1 MSDGFDTMG
10 GQGGQKKDQTAWH
23 YGRNAEPLPE
33 LHVFSRLSELDAAYA
48 AELARRR
55 ARQETLERE
64 IVELAKQLAAPQFR
78 LSCMLLQSVGKS
90 DRRKEHF
97 LQHLIAAYIG

>member
-1 MSDGFDTMG
+1 MSDGFDTTG
-10 GQGGQKKDQTAWH
+10 GQGGQDKGQTAWH

-64 IVELAKQLAAPQFR
+64 ISELAKRVAAPLEGAREEKPKKKGFFSR
-78 LSCMLLQSVGKS
+78 GTKS
-90 DRRKEHF
+90 
-97 LQHLIAAYIG
+97 

>member
-1 MSDGFDTMG
+1 MSNGFDAAG
-10 GQGGQKKDQTAWH
+10 GQGEKYAQPDKTHTAFA

-48 AELARRR
+48 AELARKR

-64 IVELAKQLAAPQFR
+64 IVELARRLATPLEGAGEDAPKRKGLF
-78 LSCMLLQSVGKS
+78 
-90 DRRKEHF
+90 RRKVTS
-97 LQHLIAAYIG
+97 

>member
-1 MSDGFDTMG
+1 MSDGFDTGSAPG
-10 GQGGQKKDQTAWH
+10 GAQGKGQTAYH
-23 YGRNAEPLPE
+23 YGRAAEPLPE

-64 IVELAKQLAAPQFR
+64 VVELAKR
-78 LSCMLLQSVGKS
+78 LSAPLESAAAETPKRKGFFSRRAKS
-90 DRRKEHF
+90 
-97 LQHLIAAYIG
+97 

>member
-1 MSDGFDTMG
+1 MSNGFEANG
-10 GQGGQKKDQTAWH
+10 GQGGAQADKGQTAWS
-23 YGRNAEPLPE
+23 YGRNAEPFPE

-64 IVELAKQLAAPQFR
+64 IAGLAKHLAAPLEGVSEEAPKKKGFF
-78 LSCMLLQSVGKS
+78 S
-90 DRRKEHF
+90 RRAK
-97 LQHLIAAYIG
+97 A

>member
-1 MSDGFDTMG
+1 MSDGFETSG
-10 GQGGQKKDQTAWH
+10 GKGQQGQNQTAWA

-48 AELARRR
+48 SELARRR

-64 IVELAKQLAAPQFR
+64 IIELAKRLASPLEGAVTEAPKRKGFF
-78 LSCMLLQSVGKS
+78 S
-90 DRRKEHF
+90 RRAK
-97 LQHLIAAYIG
+97 A

>member
-1 MSDGFDTMG
+1 MSDGFDGTG
-10 GQGGQKKDQTAWH
+10 GQGGQDKGQTAWH

-64 IVELAKQLAAPQFR
+64 ITELAKRMAAP
-78 LSCMLLQSVGKS
+78 LEGAKEEKP
-90 DRRKEHF
+90 RKKGF
-97 LQHLIAAYIG
+97 FSRGAKA

>member
-1 MSDGFDTMG
+1 MSDGFDNAN

-33 LHVFSRLSELDAAYA
+33 LHVFSRLSELVAAYA

-64 IVELAKQLAAPQFR
+64 IGELAKRLAAPLEGAVEEAPKKRSFF
-78 LSCMLLQSVGKS
+78 S
-90 DRRKEHF
+90 RRSRS
-97 LQHLIAAYIG
+97 

>member
-1 MSDGFDTMG
+1 MSDGFDTGNAPG
-10 GQGGQKKDQTAWH
+10 GAQAKGQTAYH
-23 YGRNAEPLPE
+23 YGRAAEPLPE

-64 IVELAKQLAAPQFR
+64 IAELAKR
-78 LSCMLLQSVGKS
+78 LSAPLESAAAEVPKRKGLFNRRVKS
-90 DRRKEHF
+90 
-97 LQHLIAAYIG
+97 

>member
-1 MSDGFDTMG
+1 MSNGFETNG
-10 GQGGQKKDQTAWH
+10 GQGGAQADKGQTAWS

-64 IVELAKQLAAPQFR
+64 IAELAKRLAAPLDGVNDEAPKKKGFFSGR
-78 LSCMLLQSVGKS
+78 AKV
-90 DRRKEHF
+90 
-97 LQHLIAAYIG
+97 

>member
-1 MSDGFDTMG
+1 MSNGFETNG
-10 GQGGQKKDQTAWH
+10 GQGGAQADKGQTAWS
-23 YGRNAEPLPE
+23 YGQNAEPLPE

-64 IVELAKQLAAPQFR
+64 IGELAKRLAAPLDGVSEEAPKKKGFF
-78 LSCMLLQSVGKS
+78 S
-90 DRRKEHF
+90 RR
-97 LQHLIAAYIG
+97 ANS

>member
-1 MSDGFDTMG
+1 MSDGFDNAN

-64 IVELAKQLAAPQFR
+64 IGELAKRLAAPLEGAVEEAPKKRSFF
-78 LSCMLLQSVGKS
+78 G
-90 DRRKEHF
+90 RRSRS
-97 LQHLIAAYIG
+97 

>member
-1 MSDGFDTMG
+1 MSDGFDTAG

-64 IVELAKQLAAPQFR
+64 INELAKRLAAPLEGAVEEAPKKRSFF
-78 LSCMLLQSVGKS
+78 G
-90 DRRKEHF
+90 RRSRS
-97 LQHLIAAYIG
+97 

>member
-1 MSDGFDTMG
+1 MSNGFETNG
-10 GQGGQKKDQTAWH
+10 GQGGAQADKGQTAWS

-64 IVELAKQLAAPQFR
+64 IADNRQRVRLLRAASRRRSILVTQWKPVR
-78 LSCMLLQSVGKS
+78 LLPW
-90 DRRKEHF
+90 
-97 LQHLIAAYIG
+97 

>member
-1 MSDGFDTMG
+1 MSNGFDAMG
-10 GQGGQKKDQTAWH
+10 GQGKAQGQNETAWQ
-23 YGRNAEPLPE
+23 YGRSGEPLPE

-64 IVELAKQLAAPQFR
+64 IHEQAKRLAAPLENAAAEAPR
-78 LSCMLLQSVGKS
+78 K
-90 DRRKEHF
+90 RRF
-97 LQHLIAAYIG
+97 FSRSARA

>member
-1 MSDGFDTMG
+1 MSDGFDTTG
-10 GQGGQKKDQTAWH
+10 GQGGQDKGQTAWH

-64 IVELAKQLAAPQFR
+64 INELAKRMAAPLEGAKEEAPKKKGFFSR
-78 LSCMLLQSVGKS
+78 RVKS
-90 DRRKEHF
+90 
-97 LQHLIAAYIG
+97 

>member
-1 MSDGFDTMG
+1 MSNGFEATN
-10 GQGGQKKDQTAWH
+10 GQGTAQTDKGQTAWS

-64 IVELAKQLAAPQFR
+64 IAELAKRLAAPLDGVSEETPPKKGFF
-78 LSCMLLQSVGKS
+78 S
-90 DRRKEHF
+90 RRAKT
-97 LQHLIAAYIG
+97 

>member
-1 MSDGFDTMG
+1 MSNGFDAIG
-10 GQGGQKKDQTAWH
+10 GQGKAQGQNETAWA
-23 YGRNAEPLPE
+23 YGRSGEPLPE

-64 IVELAKQLAAPQFR
+64 IYEQAKRLAAPLETATVEAPKKKGFF
-78 LSCMLLQSVGKS
+78 S
-90 DRRKEHF
+90 RR
-97 LQHLIAAYIG
+97 ARA

>member
-1 MSDGFDTMG
+1 MSNGFETNG
-10 GQGGQKKDQTAWH
+10 GQGGAQADKGQTAWS

-64 IVELAKQLAAPQFR
+64 IGELAKRLAAPLDGVSEEAPKKKGFF
-78 LSCMLLQSVGKS
+78 S
-90 DRRKEHF
+90 RR
-97 LQHLIAAYIG
+97 ANS

>member
-1 MSDGFDTMG
+1 MSDGFDTTG

-64 IVELAKQLAAPQFR
+64 INEMAKQLAAPLEGAAHEAPKKKGFF
-78 LSCMLLQSVGKS
+78 S
-90 DRRKEHF
+90 RRAK
-97 LQHLIAAYIG
+97 A

>member
-1 MSDGFDTMG
+1 MSDGFDNAN

-64 IVELAKQLAAPQFR
+64 IGELAKRLAAPLEGAVEEAPKKRSFF
-78 LSCMLLQSVGKS
+78 S
-90 DRRKEHF
+90 RRSRS
-97 LQHLIAAYIG
+97 

>member
-1 MSDGFDTMG
+1 MSDGFDNAN

-64 IVELAKQLAAPQFR
+64 IGELAKRLAAPLEGALEEAPKKRSFF
-78 LSCMLLQSVGKS
+78 S
-90 DRRKEHF
+90 RRSRS
-97 LQHLIAAYIG
+97 

>member
-1 MSDGFDTMG
+1 MSDGFDTTG
-10 GQGGQKKDQTAWH
+10 GQGGQDKGQTAWH

-33 LHVFSRLSELDAAYA
+33 IHVFSRLSELDAAYA

-64 IVELAKQLAAPQFR
+64 IGELAKRMAAPLEGAQEEAPKTKGFFGR
-78 LSCMLLQSVGKS
+78 MVKS
-90 DRRKEHF
+90 
-97 LQHLIAAYIG
+97 

>member
-1 MSDGFDTMG
+1 MSDGFDNAN

-64 IVELAKQLAAPQFR
+64 ISELAKRLAAPLEGAVEEAPKKRSFF
-78 LSCMLLQSVGKS
+78 G
-90 DRRKEHF
+90 RRSRS
-97 LQHLIAAYIG
+97 

>member
-1 MSDGFDTMG
+1 MSDGFDTTG

-64 IVELAKQLAAPQFR
+64 INETAKQLAAPLDGVAHEAPKKKGFFSR
-78 LSCMLLQSVGKS
+78 RAKS
-90 DRRKEHF
+90 
-97 LQHLIAAYIG
+97 

>member
-1 MSDGFDTMG
+1 MSDGFDTTG
-10 GQGGQKKDQTAWH
+10 GQGGQDKGQTAWH

-64 IVELAKQLAAPQFR
+64 ISELAKRVAAPLEGVKEEKPRKKGFFSR
-78 LSCMLLQSVGKS
+78 RVKS
-90 DRRKEHF
+90 
-97 LQHLIAAYIG
+97 

>member
-1 MSDGFDTMG
+1 MSDGFETSG
-10 GQGGQKKDQTAWH
+10 GKGQQAQGQAAWA

-64 IVELAKQLAAPQFR
+64 VLALAKRLAAP
-78 LSCMLLQSVGKS
+78 LATATDAPAVEKPK
-90 DRRKEHF
+90 RKGF
-97 LQHLIAAYIG
+97 FSKGDK

>member
-1 MSDGFDTMG
+1 MSDGFDNAN

-33 LHVFSRLSELDAAYA
+33 LHVFSKLSELDAAYA

-64 IVELAKQLAAPQFR
+64 IGELAKRLAAPLEGAVEEAPKKRSFF
-78 LSCMLLQSVGKS
+78 S
-90 DRRKEHF
+90 RRSRS
-97 LQHLIAAYIG
+97 